1 MAPRQISDTLRIVI
15 GACIL
20 FVCILPMST
29 TASWKALDQSTTLSC
44 MDFLPTGVGLV
55 GVSGPA
61 SSVAK
66 WDLHGSENGV
76 LIPSNP
82 GDQILSVRA
91 IDSSTGWATIANEG
105 LYYSSS
111 KLWGLNTWKLVLGG
125 NNLKL
130 LYATKSQIFLTDGST
145 LRVST
150 NLTTFNPCSG
160 ILAGDT
166 VNAVASAGSQV
177 FIATAGDHV
186 YRSVNGGAA
195 WMMMYSVT
203 SSYSVFF
210 DSVAHAVFI
219 GGDSLRMSSDYGV
232 TWISV
237 ISPVSVLS
245 GQVVGVHDCSCAF
258 YITTFISNSLDLEHN
273 FILRSQDHGASFQEV
288 GRAYNSTIHF
298 SEGLAFDRGSILY
311 WLDPVD
317 GWLSITM
324 DGVDGSLPAA
334 LSPDLHLTPDSSIVS
349 DACTHQFT
357 PFNVTVGYGEC
368 VPLQVDSLKEI
379 SGIGT
384 VSFTSFKVT
393 FSAAAKGTM
402 QFAYQ
407 ARSNGMDTVHL
418 RLWFHN
424 TQTMLAESRDFNVVA
439 MGVSDPAKLAVNT
452 QSVSFGQVKIDSS
465 KLLAFTFRN
474 AGCLDLR
481 VDSIVSSNPALFPVD
496 QHTYPLVLKSGD
508 SLRVKVTFMPTSVG
522 EQVEAV
528 EYGTSA
534 GHGFVTLDGIGATT
548 VVQGVEAS
556 LIRSQ
561 VAIYPNP
568 AHDFITVESNAGIR
582 QIMIHDLLGRVVMQ
596 TSYEPTEQVQLDLR
610 ELSNGTYLIA
620 VDHNR
625 PIPILLLR

>member
-1 MAPRQISDTLRIVI
+1 MLFIS
-15 GACIL
+15 
-20 FVCILPMST
+20 ILPLT
-29 TASWKALDQSTTLSC
+29 GLGTWRALDQNTTLSC

-55 GVSGPA
+55 GISGPA

-91 IDSSTGWATIANEG
+91 IDSSTGWATIASEG
-105 LYYSSS
+105 LYYTSS

-150 NLTTFNPCSG
+150 NLTTFNPCTG
-160 ILAGDT
+160 ILVGDT
-166 VNAVASAGSQV
+166 VNAVASVGNQV

-186 YRSVNGGAA
+186 YRSVNGGGA
-195 WMMMYSVT
+195 WSMMDTVT

-210 DSVAHAVFI
+210 DSVAKTIFI
-219 GGDSLRMSSDYGV
+219 GGDTVRMSTDYGV
-232 TWISV
+232 TWTGV
-237 ISPVSVLS
+237 ITPVIAILS
-245 GQVVGVHDCSCAF
+245 GQVVGVHDCSGAF
-258 YITTFISNSLDLEHN
+258 YVTTFISNILDLEHN
-273 FILRSQDHGASFQEV
+273 FILRSQDHGQSFQEV
-288 GRAYNSTIHF
+288 GRAYNATIHF

-324 DGVDGSLPAA
+324 DGVDGSLPAS
-334 LSPDLHLTPDSSIVS
+334 LSPDLHLAPDSSIVS
-349 DACTHQFT
+349 DACTHQLT
-357 PFNVTVGYGEC
+357 PFNVTIGYGEC

-393 FSAAAKGTM
+393 FSATASATM
-402 QFAYQ
+402 QFAYE
-407 ARSNGMDTVHL
+407 ARANGIDTIHL

-424 TQTMLAESRDFNVVA
+424 TETMLAESRDFTVVA
-439 MGVSDPAKLAVNT
+439 MGVSDPAKLSVNKQT
-452 QSVSFGQVKIDSS
+452 VSFGQVKVDSS
-465 KLLAFTFRN
+465 KLLTFTIRN
-474 AGCLDLR
+474 SGCLDLR
-481 VDSIVSSNPALFPVD
+481 VDSIVSSNPTLFPID
-496 QHTYPLVLKSGD
+496 QHVYPLVLKSGD
-508 SLRVKVTFMPTSVG
+508 SLPVKVTFMPTDVG

-548 VVQGVEAS
+548 VVQGVDPS
-556 LIRSQ
+556 LSSNQI
-561 VAIYPNP
+561 AIYPNP
-568 AHDFITVESNAGIR
+568 AHDFITVQSNSGIR
-582 QIMIHDLLGRVVMQ
+582 QVTIHDLLGRVAME
-596 TSYEPTEQVQLDLR
+596 TSYESPAHVQLDLR
-610 ELSNGTYLIA
+610 DLPNGTYLIA